1 MEGLLRLI
9 IVVTKSASNPE
20 RVGHMNKAL
29 QQGVYNI
36 QQVADITGLS
46 KQAIRKWEERY
57 KVVQPKRLENGYRIY
72 SDKDINTLLTVKS
85 LAEQGHSIKQAALM
99 ATIDND
105 PLVEELSEEYSQ
117 QLEHDVM
124 NDYVLQLLQNAKHCN
139 EQGMGLQLQQAYHH
153 FGLEKFLTAVV
164 VPFLKEIGQQWS
176 KKTINEFQEGL
187 ASIVVRDF
195 LIGIRRNFHFQEQA
209 PIVVGACLPNEQH
222 EVPVHIILL
231 QAMMKGWKTILI
243 GASPAPG
250 SIEAMVE
257 KLKPKKVLLSATT
270 TLPFI
275 DDPELLGRLDHFAG
289 ENKNIEFYLGGAGSI
304 EFMKGKLLSNIHVTN
319 EIEEVLH

>member
-1 MEGLLRLI
+1 MK
-9 IVVTKSASNPE
+9 VVTKSASNTE
-20 RVGHMNKAL
+20 RVVGYMNKDL

-46 KQAIRKWEERY
+46 KQTIRKWEERY

-85 LAEQGHSIKQAALM
+85 LAELGHTIKQASLM
-99 ATIDND
+99 ATIEND
-105 PLVEELSEEYSQ
+105 RTVEEISEGYSQ
-117 QLEHDVM
+117 QLEHEAM
-124 NDYVLQLLQNAKHCN
+124 NDFVLQLLQNAKHCN
-139 EQGMGLQLQQAYHH
+139 EQGMGLQLQQAYNH

-164 VPFLKEIGQQWS
+164 VPFLKEVGQQWS
-176 KKTINEFQEGL
+176 KKTLDEFQEGL

-195 LIGIRRNFHFQEQA
+195 LIGIRRNFQFQEQT

-231 QAMMKGWKTILI
+231 QAMMKGCKTVLI

-270 TLPFI
+270 TIPFTK
-275 DDPELLGRLDHFAG
+275 DPELLDKLDHFAG
-289 ENKNIEFYLGGAGSI
+289 ENKAIEFYLGGAGSI
-304 EFMKGKLLSNIHVTN
+304 EFMKGRILSNIHVTN
-319 EIEEVLH
+319 EIEEVLQ